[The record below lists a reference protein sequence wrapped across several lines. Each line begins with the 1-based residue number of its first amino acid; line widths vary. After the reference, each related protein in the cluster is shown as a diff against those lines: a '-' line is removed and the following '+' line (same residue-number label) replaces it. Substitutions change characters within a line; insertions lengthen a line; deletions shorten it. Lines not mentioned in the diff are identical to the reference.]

1 MQLTCNKKPIFVSN
15 LQEVNKILQNEPV
28 STTFWL
34 YGDRYSIQ
42 YYYNDMTYLDIKSH
56 NQIIIQKTKTI
67 WSGWW
72 YEVYENW
79 NIISN
84 VYFTIQNEEDYI
96 RFVIFNISNC
106 DFYNYDKDNIPEG
119 VIMLSEEESYE
130 ILASLIQ
137 YIKIIAKQKKKNKL
151 IIYVKEKNYIK
162 YFEKKGF
169 ILTGNKNFYNDIEI
183 ELSLQDEYLIK

>member
-1 MQLTCNKKPIFVSN
+1 M
-15 LQEVNKILQNEPV
+15 
-28 STTFWL
+28 
-34 YGDRYSIQ
+34 
-42 YYYNDMTYLDIKSH
+42 
-56 NQIIIQKTKTI
+56 
-67 WSGWW
+67 WW